1 MPVKDALGFGHVLP
15 TCPGRTEVPRTL
27 PLAPQPRA
35 SSRHEG
41 SGDSLAPCRL
51 APCTPGM
58 PGPAPQGHVS
68 CVGEAWHCRGSAGDP
83 GVWRSRA
90 GQPSS
95 YAEKLEAGKQRA
107 TWRGLP
113 PSPRPA
119 SPLLPGA
126 QVLGQTASQVGVSGP
141 ANAGLGKANT
151 AGHGGAR
158 LPTCRTALSGA
169 QGGLVSSRWGP
180 SG

>member
-1 MPVKDALGFGHVLP
+1 MPGADSPERGRREGQASSPHWEGGSGPRAGQGKKGTDVPVKDALGFGHVLP

-107 TWRGLP
+107 TWGACH
-113 PSPRPA
+113 PRPA
-119 SPLLPGA
+119 PPRPCFLVRRS
-126 QVLGQTASQVGVSGP
+126 
-141 ANAGLGKANT
+141 LGKQR
-151 AGHGGAR
+151 AR
-158 LPTCRTALSGA
+158 
-169 QGGLVSSRWGP
+169 WE
-180 SG
+180 